1 VRVVVWVC
9 VKVEVKSRIGEREM
23 SEGGYLVESTPYSC
37 WYEYQAV
44 KAF

>member
-1 VRVVVWVC
+1 VVVWVC
-9 VKVEVKSRIGEREM
+9 VKVEVKSRIGETDIRVW
-23 SEGGYLVESTPYSC
+23 YLAGSTPYSY